1 MVSSILKQTAGILR
15 KQKNSKRW
23 QKGFWCLAIAVVVGT
38 VAILTMTGQALTHK
52 TKVLNCRLEV
62 HEHTDECYDED
73 DNLICG
79 YADYVVHVHND
90 DCYDSEGNLVCTLPE
105 IEEHEHTE
113 ECYEEQEVLI
123 CEAAEAAGT
132 EGHVHTEECY
142 QVPETTESADTLS
155 CGLEEHT
162 HTDGCYSSTL
172 VCDLPEGP
180 VTEIQTVEV
189 TDENGETTTQEQEV
203 VVDPGHTHGEECY
216 EKVLNCGTKEH
227 THNESCYT
235 KGEASS
241 QEPVL
246 ICQETEGAVIPGHTH
261 SEECYKTEKV
271 LTCGELE
278 LHTHVQAPVE
288 EGGCYDES
296 AFDEETGEFI
306 EGSLPV
312 CGLLQ
317 LEEHVHTEECFEVVE
332 LTDEEIESHAH
343 SAKCYDMEGNLIC
356 GYSNAADHVH
366 TEDCYDEEGNLVCG
380 YITKEDAEHE
390 HDAGCYDE
398 AGNLT
403 CGYEDAKVHE
413 HDANCYD
420 ENGYITCGHLG
431 VKAHEHDGDCYDEEG
446 NLTCGYE
453 GVKDHQHDAGC
464 YDIFNNLICGYNGV
478 SDHAHTEDCYDEE
491 GNLICGYEVLEAYEF
506 SKTFEGDQYIVVAR
520 YNADANLPEEAELM
534 AEQITPDSDGEH
546 YESRE
551 TEYREML
558 GDQDASMRALLKI
571 GFYDENGQEIEPEA
585 PVTVAVQF
593 LDEDGL
599 AEGKPITI
607 VHFAEEGT
615 EKLDGSNARD
625 NSTTFKMESFSEVA
639 IGYKQEEESRIE
651 EDGSIHIADS
661 FEQEAD
667 PFRII
672 FHVEGYAKPVE
683 GAVLPEAAPENEQ
696 QTEESELSQGEGTE
710 GEAAPSDA
718 ATEGAEG
725 ELAPADASA
734 ETVDEEETPAK
745 AGVAADEEEEQAAED
760 ETTADSEEK
769 PEDTGLKFHVE
780 LLEEGSKMY
789 EAVKS
794 YVGESD
800 DSVTRRI
807 LQALTYSMTY
817 DDVELDL
824 SECKITA
831 EIIPGGNLLQEVQE
845 LAGEDGETEVAYSLT
860 ALGVT
865 EDITDDVRVKELDS
879 VELDE
884 IISGAAQGKEL
895 ADEVLEK
902 PVDDESVEQPM
913 DDVLAEDPTND
924 ATGGELN
931 GATLEVDNVAPKRTQ
946 MFRMSM
952 NLPSNVNTVALSDE
966 STSNLIF
973 KVQYYAYVQKLATT
987 NPGGAEV
994 IKIIDTVQDGKD
1006 GKLNGAELPSNTKTP
1021 ETRDLYVKKAAIQP
1035 ATTTWPAYE
1044 PVYNEKGT
1052 VESLTKLYTT
1062 DLYEYSRVSGGLK
1075 YINKFAKDGMN
1086 YELCEVWVLKPG
1098 KKPDSIKKADW
1109 TVYSGDDIN
1118 KLMFRNN
1125 NAQVEGEITVQVTK
1139 DTVIRL
1145 VGKSNTEQNKNYP
1158 ARFFD
1163 YDFTD
1168 GTTNHVLQGI
1178 NDPSNYK
1185 KNADGSVKKPRYGF
1199 GNNSSG
1205 ATGLKDDK
1213 LNGYNINIARTPAD
1227 SIIKKCSFGIVQ
1239 SSLSSAGYPV
1249 IKANAP
1255 DLFNPQ
1261 AQNVKGKTEISG
1273 RSLNFNRDGDTYTLT
1288 SVSGSEKYASNL
1300 DQFQKRPAKAYGTD
1314 DQIWTNQFWPMD
1326 NAPKDGHDKRFGKA
1340 DYFDAN
1346 GDGHRHDGLAVADD
1360 NKNHNNFFG
1369 MTFDVE
1375 FELTDDYTGPLN
1387 YYFFGDDDMWVFLE
1401 YPNRT
1406 SKLICDIGGVHQAA
1420 GEYVD
1425 LWNYI
1430 QMPSDDNP
1438 TVVDPDATDE
1448 NQVKNKY
1455 KLKFFYTER
1464 GASGSTCWMQFTLP
1478 SVNAVPVKDYT
1489 GNVKNTLT
1497 LNKTVEGTVT
1507 DELFDFTITFF
1518 KDGASNVGTDNYPYE
1533 IKKEDGTLVKTG
1545 DIRSGGTFKLGHKQ
1559 TIEVFNLPEGTTYTI
1574 TETADGFEG
1583 VLGDGSTGTIEKDK
1597 TIEGTIDYSRDDID
1611 DYINK
1616 AIPYE
1621 LPETGGPG
1629 PIPYT
1634 IAGVLVALLGAG
1646 FMYRKKSGKEGA
1658 GIS

>member
-38 VAILTMTGQALTHK
+38 VAILTVTGQALTHK
-52 TKVLNCRLEV
+52 TKVLNCQLEV

-105 IEEHEHTE
+105 IEEHEHTD
-113 ECYEEQEVLI
+113 ECYEEQQVLI
-123 CEAAEAAGT
+123 CEEAEAAGT

-142 QVPETTESADTLS
+142 ETVETGEACDK
-155 CGLEEHT
+155 EEHT
-162 HTDGCYSSTL
+162 HGDSCYEETLTCNTEEHTHEEGCY
-172 VCDLPEGP
+172 
-180 VTEIQTVEV
+180 
-189 TDENGETTTQEQEV
+189 DENGELVCGKEEHTHDGSCYKSTLICDKEEHTHDDSCAGATEKVLKCGKEESEGAE
-203 VVDPGHTHGEECY
+203 GHTHTEECY
-216 EKVLNCGTKEH
+216 R
-227 THNESCYT
+227 
-235 KGEASS
+235 
-241 QEPVL
+241 
-246 ICQETEGAVIPGHTH
+246 
-261 SEECYKTEKV
+261 TEKV
-271 LTCGELE
+271 LTCGKLE
-278 LHTHVQAPVE
+278 LHTHEQALAE
-288 EGGCYDES
+288 DGGCYDES

-317 LEEHVHTEECFEVVE
+317 LEEHTHGEECFEVVE
-332 LTDEEIESHAH
+332 LTDEEIEPHAH
-343 SAKCYDMEGNLIC
+343 SAKCYDVEGNLIC

-366 TEDCYDEEGNLVCG
+366 TEDCYDEEGKLICG
-380 YITKEDAEHE
+380 YVSKEDAEHE

-398 AGNLT
+398 EGNLT
-403 CGYEDAKVHE
+403 CGYEDARVHE

-431 VKAHEHDGDCYDEEG
+431 MKAHEHDGDCYDEEG

-478 SDHAHTEDCYDEE
+478 ADHAHTEDCYDEE

-683 GAVLPEAAPENEQ
+683 GAVLPKVALENEQ
-696 QTEESELSQGEGTE
+696 QPEESEIPEGEGTE
-710 GEAAPSDA
+710 GEAAPEDA

-725 ELAPADASA
+725 EPAPASASA

-745 AGVAADEEEEQAAED
+745 AGVAADEEEEPAAED

-769 PEDTGLKFHVE
+769 PEDTRLKFHVE

-800 DSVTRRI
+800 DSVTRRL

-831 EIIPGGNLLQEVQE
+831 EIIPGETLLQEVQE
-845 LAGEDGETEVAYSLT
+845 LAGENGETEVAYSFT

-865 EDITDDVRVKELDS
+865 EDITDDIRVKELDS
-879 VELDE
+879 AELDE
-884 IISGAAQGKEL
+884 IVSEVAPVAAVSETTP
-895 ADEVLEK
+895 EEE
-902 PVDDESVEQPM
+902 PVDDVSE
-913 DDVLAEDPTND
+913 EDPTDD
-924 ATGGELN
+924 ATPEEGS
-931 GATLEVDNVAPKRTQ
+931 AAPKSRQ
-946 MFRMSM
+946 MFRMTVD
-952 NLPSNVNTVALSDE
+952 LDSNVRAMALSDD
-966 STSNLIF
+966 SASNPIF
-973 KVQYYAYVQKLATT
+973 KVQYYAYVQKLATD
-987 NPGGAEV
+987 NPGDGAEA
-994 IKIIDTVQDGKD
+994 IKIIDTVQDGQD
-1006 GKLNGAELPSNTKTP
+1006 GKLNGAQLPSNSKPP
-1021 ETRDLYVKKAAIQP
+1021 ETRELYVKPGTTPTTAVWKA
-1035 ATTTWPAYE
+1035 YD
-1044 PVYNEKGT
+1044 PVYEEKGS
-1052 VESLTKLYTT
+1052 EKSLTKIYTA
-1062 DLYEYSRVSGGLK
+1062 DLYEFSKVSGGLK
-1075 YINKFAKDGMN
+1075 YINKFAKEGMN
-1086 YELCEVWVLKPG
+1086 YDLFEVWVLKESASS
-1098 KKPDSIKKADW
+1098 KPNSTNKNDWTIYGKADI
-1109 TVYSGDDIN
+1109 D
-1118 KLMFRNN
+1118 KLVFRNN
-1125 NAQVEGEITVQVTK
+1125 DTPAEGEEIAIQITK
-1139 DTVIRL
+1139 GTVIRL
-1145 VGKSNTEQNKNYP
+1145 VGKSNNEKSKTYP
-1158 ARFFD
+1158 VRFFD

-1168 GTTNHVLQGI
+1168 GTTNHNLQGI
-1178 NDPSNYK
+1178 NNPSNYEK
-1185 KNADGSVKKPRYGF
+1185 DGSGNVIEPRYGF
-1199 GNNSSG
+1199 GNKSSG
-1205 ATGLKDDK
+1205 ETGLERDK
-1213 LNGYNINIARTPAD
+1213 LEGHNINIARDPAAT
-1227 SIIKKCSFGIVQ
+1227 IIEKCSYGIVE
-1239 SSLSSAGYPV
+1239 STLSSGYPV
-1249 IKANAP
+1249 IRANAP
-1255 DLFNPQ
+1255 DLFNPE
-1261 AQNVKGKTEISG
+1261 AQNVIGKTEISG
-1273 RSLNFNRDGDTYTLT
+1273 RLLTFNRDGDTYTLT
-1288 SVSGSEKYASNL
+1288 SVTGSGNHAVNL
-1300 DQFQKRPAKAYGTD
+1300 EQFQKSGQTWDKKDT
-1314 DQIWTNQFWPMD
+1314 IWTNQFWPMD
-1326 NAPKDGHDKRFGKA
+1326 TASTFGDVANMHDPKFGTKEQSNELGNFAVSDDGKE
-1340 DYFDAN
+1340 
-1346 GDGHRHDGLAVADD
+1346 
-1360 NKNHNNFFG
+1360 HNSFFG
-1369 MTFDVE
+1369 MTFDVD
-1375 FELTDDYTGPLN
+1375 FELTPDYTGPLN

-1401 YPNRT
+1401 YPDGT
-1406 SKLICDIGGVHQAA
+1406 TKLICDIGGVHQAA

-1430 QMPSDDNP
+1430 QMPEDKVESVAP
-1438 TVVDPDATDE
+1438 GATD
-1448 NQVKNKY
+1448 KNNVNSKY
-1455 KLKFFYTER
+1455 RLKFFYTER

-1478 SVNAVPVKDYT
+1478 SVNAVPVKPPT
-1489 GNVKNTLT
+1489 GGVRNTLT
-1497 LNKTVEGTVT
+1497 LNKTVEGAET
-1507 DELFDFTITFF
+1507 DELFDFTITFTG
-1518 KDGASNVGTDNYPYE
+1518 DTSGVGMNDYPYE
-1533 IKKEDGTLVKTG
+1533 ITRADGTVLRG
-1545 DIRSGGTFKLGHKQ
+1545 DIRSGGTFQLGHKDS
-1559 TIEVFNLPEGTTYTI
+1559 IEVFNLPEGTKYVI
-1574 TETADGFEG
+1574 EEKVEGYEGRLGEKSSGIIVGNETVEG
-1583 VLGDGSTGTIEKDK
+1583 S
-1597 TIEGTIDYSRDDID
+1597 IDYNNNDVV

-1646 FMYRKKSGKEGA
+1646 FMYRKKSGKGGT